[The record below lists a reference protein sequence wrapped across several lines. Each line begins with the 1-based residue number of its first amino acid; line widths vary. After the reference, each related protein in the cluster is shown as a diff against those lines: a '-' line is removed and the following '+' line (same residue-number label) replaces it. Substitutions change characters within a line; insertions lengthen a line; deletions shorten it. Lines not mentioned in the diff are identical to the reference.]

1 MDALFVSLGHLF
13 GSSQAQNEE
22 KVFYGFAASKG
33 VHVGPARRVSGP
45 AEFGRIVKGDVLVT
59 ESTTEALNI
68 RLPLLTGASTGMPA
82 K

>member
-1 MDALFVSLGHLF
+1 MTVRETGDRQASIVEVQEQR
-13 GSSQAQNEE
+13 GSRQRGLR
-22 KVFYGFAASKG
+22 VY
-33 VHVGPARRVSGP
+33 VGPARRVSGP

-59 ESTTEALNI
+59 ESATEALNI